1 MIRKWAAIMGFSM
14 ACLSGC
20 VSAGLF
26 SQGENVGYSFWNDSD
41 EEVEAVKIVGIYP
54 DYTKELSGASRSKP
68 QKWFVHPG
76 QPTQGFSGGYQF
88 KSDTGHKLP
97 EEMEVSWRKMP
108 PPGAEPYTGEL
119 MGPYRVLVRSRIS
132 DEALRLA
139 KRDGY
144 SLGINLSVGKQPV
157 LLCWGV
163 ATKKG
168 ASLLGTIM
176 AGGQCNPEDVAW
188 RKDID
193 WHKPGV
199 WFPKKQ

>member
-1 MIRKWAAIMGFSM
+1 MAIMVFGLT
-14 ACLSGC
+14 CLSGC

-26 SQGENVGYSFWNDSD
+26 SQGENVSYSFLNNSD
-41 EEVEAVKIVGIYP
+41 DNLEAVKIFGIYP
-54 DYTKELSGASRSKP
+54 KYEKELTGASSVNANH
-68 QKWFVHPG
+68 WV
-76 QPTQGFSGGYQF
+76 TQWFSGGAQYM
-88 KSDTGHKLP
+88 SDTGHKLP

-108 PPGAEPYTGEL
+108 LPGAEPYTGER
-119 MGPYRVLVRSRIS
+119 MGPYRVLVRSRIP

-144 SLGINLSVGKQPV
+144 SLGINLSVGKQPT
-157 LLCWGV
+157 LLCWGI

-199 WFPKKQ
+199 WFPEKQ